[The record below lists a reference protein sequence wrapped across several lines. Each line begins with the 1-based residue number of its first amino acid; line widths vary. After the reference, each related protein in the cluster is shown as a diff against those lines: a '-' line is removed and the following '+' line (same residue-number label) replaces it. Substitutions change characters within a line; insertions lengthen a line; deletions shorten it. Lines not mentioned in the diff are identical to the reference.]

1 MVCSIDV
8 TNLGLGSEVKMYLSS
23 SKQEVKVTTVEF
35 EVFDF
40 VTVSFLAW
48 ASWFRTKIDFDPN
61 FNSGSFA

>member
-40 VTVSFLAW
+40 VTVSFLA
-48 ASWFRTKIDFDPN
+48 
-61 FNSGSFA
+61 